1 MNMNDLTCGL
11 DFGTSNSIISLT
23 DKTSQ
28 KEVFSYSA
36 SSILYF
42 PDTNEMTW
50 YVGKEAHDKYI
61 EEEMTGRLLKSVKTL
76 LRQDKFLSTWIF
88 GKRMTPDQ
96 LVTCIIG
103 HLKEKAEAF
112 AGSEITDV
120 ILGRPAIFSE
130 DPKQEKLAVARLTQA
145 ARNAGFKN
153 IKLQLEPIAAALSYE
168 QRLDHSEKVLVADLG
183 GGTSDF
189 TIMSLSP
196 DKVRKEDRK
205 DDIIAHG
212 GVYIGGDLFDSE
224 IMWYKVT
231 PHLGRGAKYQSY
243 DKEIEVPTI
252 LYRELKNW
260 ERSFM
265 LKESK
270 LRHSMDSYYHLSG
283 NNPKIDNVR
292 VLIDNNYVFSLF
304 KSIEQA
310 KINLSGGG
318 STMIDFEK
326 ETISI
331 HEPFAPAEFATIIER
346 YTTEIE
352 QYICR
357 LLETACYTP
366 ADIDSVFITGGSSLV
381 LPVREILYR
390 LFGKDKIRTG
400 NTFNSVAYGLSLSY

>member
-1 MNMNDLTCGL
+1 MNINELTCGL

-23 DKTSQ
+23 DKATR
-28 KEVFSYSA
+28 KEVFSYSE

-42 PDTNEMTW
+42 PDTNEMKY
-50 YVGKEAHDKYI
+50 YVGKEAQDKYI

-96 LVTCIIG
+96 LVTCIIR

-112 AGSEITDV
+112 AGAEITDV
-120 ILGRPAIFSE
+120 ILGRPAVFSE
-130 DPKQEKLAVARLTQA
+130 DPK
-145 ARNAGFKN
+145 
-153 IKLQLEPIAAALSYE
+153 
-168 QRLDHSEKVLVADLG
+168 H
-183 GGTSDF
+183 
-189 TIMSLSP
+189 
-196 DKVRKEDRK
+196 DKIRKEDRK

-231 PHLGRGAKYQSY
+231 PHLGRGVKYQSY
-243 DKEIEVPTI
+243 DKEIEIPSI

-260 ERSFM
+260 ERTFM

-270 LRHSMDSYYHLSG
+270 LRRSMDNYYHLSG
-283 NNPKIDNVR
+283 NNPKIDNAR

-304 KSIEQA
+304 KGIEQS
-310 KINLSGGG
+310 KINLSTGED
-318 STMIDFEK
+318 TTIDFEK
-326 ETISI
+326 ETIHI
-331 HEPFAPAEFATIIER
+331 HEPFTPGEFATIIER
-346 YTTEIE
+346 HTTEIE
-352 QYICR
+352 RYILKILDTAQYN
-357 LLETACYTP
+357 A

-381 LPVREILYR
+381 IPVREILYR
-390 LFGKDKIRTG
+390 IFGKDKIRTG

>member
-1 MNMNDLTCGL
+1 MNINELTCGL

-23 DKTSQ
+23 DKATR
-28 KEVFSYSA
+28 KEVFSYSE

-42 PDTNEMTW
+42 PDTNEMKY
-50 YVGKEAHDKYI
+50 YVGKEAQDKYI

-96 LVTCIIG
+96 LVTCIIR

-112 AGSEITDV
+112 AGAEITDV
-120 ILGRPAIFSE
+120 ILGRPAVFSE
-130 DPKQEKLAVARLTQA
+130 DPKQETLAVNRLTLA
-145 ARNAGFKN
+145 ARNAGFRN

-168 QRLDHSEKVLVADLG
+168 QRLDHSENVLVADLG

-189 TIMSLSP
+189 TIMNLSP
-196 DKVRKEDRK
+196 DKIRKEDRK

-231 PHLGRGAKYQSY
+231 PHLGRGVKYQSY
-243 DKEIEVPTI
+243 DKEIEIPSI

-260 ERSFM
+260 ERTFM

-270 LRHSMDSYYHLSG
+270 LRRSMDNYY
-283 NNPKIDNVR
+283 
-292 VLIDNNYVFSLF
+292 YVFSLF
-304 KSIEQA
+304 KGIEQS
-310 KINLSGGG
+310 KINLSTGED
-318 STMIDFEK
+318 TTIDFEK
-326 ETISI
+326 ETIHI
-331 HEPFAPAEFATIIER
+331 HEPFTPGEFATIIER
-346 YTTEIE
+346 HTTEIE
-352 QYICR
+352 RYILKILDTAQYN
-357 LLETACYTP
+357 A

-381 LPVREILYR
+381 IPVREILYR
-390 LFGKDKIRTG
+390 IFGKDKIRTG